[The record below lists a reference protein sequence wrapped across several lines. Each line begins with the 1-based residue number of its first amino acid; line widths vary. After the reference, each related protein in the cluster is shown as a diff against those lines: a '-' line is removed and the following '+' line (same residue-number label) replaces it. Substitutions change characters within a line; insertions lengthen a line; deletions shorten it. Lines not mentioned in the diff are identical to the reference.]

1 MDLWSILGIIT
12 VSFVGYRFIGVLGKS
27 IPVMEFMV
35 LVAGLQWI
43 VGPLIEYVSPSR
55 HFKFYMYVEQEV
67 YMSYVVP
74 AYLLFTIIILLGLK
88 RNSRYFLELE
98 NLIYYS
104 RFGLYLVLLGVTYD
118 LLSGF
123 LSSIGFL
130 GYIISN
136 FKFVGAIILYFS
148 KDKKSRKLFYFVI
161 LFLLYQSLS
170 NAMFHDFILW
180 SVFFYMFWAYRF
192 KPSIKTILGTFGIAI
207 LFLGGLQT
215 IKAAYRTQ
223 VWSGYSG
230 NKVELFFSL
239 MANLYMSDDPSDGN
253 SEFGNGNNVR
263 LNQGWIISAIMHHI
277 PQNQVYLEG
286 QTITEAIR
294 ASLIPRFLD
303 PDKPD
308 AGGRENFRKFTGLEI
323 NEGTSMGLS
332 IVGEGY
338 GNFGTFGG
346 IVFMAF
352 WGLFII
358 WIWTYIMKKAHH
370 NILLISFI
378 PLIFLQV
385 VKAETELVV
394 VLNHLV
400 KSLIF
405 ILFFLSVTRKI
416 WSIKTVYINQHSESE
431 SVYESPL

>member
-1 MDLWSILGIIT
+1 MDLWSIIGIIT
-12 VSFVGYRFIGVLGKS
+12 VIFVGYRFIGELGKT
-27 IPVMEFMV
+27 IPAMELMV

-43 VGPLIEYVSPSR
+43 VGPLIEYISPSR
-55 HFKFYMYVEQEV
+55 DLKFYMYVEQEV

-74 AYLLFTIIILLGLK
+74 AYLLFTIIIMIGLK
-88 RNSRYFLELE
+88 RNSRYYLELE
-98 NLIYYS
+98 HLIYYS
-104 RFGLYLVLLGVTYD
+104 RFGLYIVLLGVTYD

-123 LSSIGFL
+123 LGSIGFL

-148 KDKKSRKLFYFVI
+148 QDKKMRKVFYFVI
-161 LFLLYQSLS
+161 IVLLYQAIS

-180 SVFFYMFWAYRF
+180 SAFFYMFWAYRY
-192 KPSIKTILGTFGIAI
+192 KPSIRTILGTFIFAI
-207 LFLGGLQT
+207 LSLVGLQT
-215 IKAAYRTQ
+215 VKAAYRSQ
-223 VWSGYSG
+223 VLTGYSG

-239 MANLYMSDDPSDGN
+239 MANLYMSDDPGDGN

-277 PQNQVYLEG
+277 PQSQDYVEG

-352 WGLFII
+352 WGLFIT
-358 WIWTYIMKKAHH
+358 WIWTYIMKKAHQ
-370 NILLISFI
+370 NILLVSFI
-378 PLIFLQV
+378 PLIFLHV

-400 KSLIF
+400 KTLIF
-405 ILFFLSVTRKI
+405 ILFFLYATRKI
-416 WSIKTVYINQHSESE
+416 WSIKILYVNQEAKSD
-431 SVYESPL
+431 SVQ